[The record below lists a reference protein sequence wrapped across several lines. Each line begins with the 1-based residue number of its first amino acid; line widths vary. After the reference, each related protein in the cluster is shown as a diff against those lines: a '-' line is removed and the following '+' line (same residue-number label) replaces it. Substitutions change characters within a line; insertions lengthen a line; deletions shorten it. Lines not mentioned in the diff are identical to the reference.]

1 MAGAMPGVPGRR
13 GPVGIIGAGPA
24 GARAAELLAAGGWEV
39 LLFDPKAPWEKP
51 CGGGIPAH
59 GFIHFPELRELEGRG
74 RWARRAR
81 LIGPDGAELVVE
93 TGAPILLVDRRI
105 LSAYQLG
112 RAEVAGARRV
122 RCRIL
127 DVTRAE
133 HGWRLSGDDGRA
145 YDVAY
150 LIGADGATSRMRRLL
165 APDFRPRLTPT
176 RGRFVPVGAG
186 ADPEIVVWFP
196 PDFRGYVWEF
206 PRGRMWSVGVCHLD
220 HGVGKSR
227 LEGVLGEHV
236 AARGGS
242 MEHRVY
248 GHPIPLPNPGDYDR
262 PEWFGGEDWA
272 LCGDAAALVDPISG
286 EGIHHALRSGQL
298 AARALLETGSLA
310 AYRGFLAAEVLP
322 ELRKAAEYASRFY
335 ERGFVEALLRVC
347 GRGRRMRGVLAD
359 VMTGLQSYRT
369 LRLRT
374 AWAYV
379 LDGFPA
385 PSTLVPLV
393 KFFR

>member
-1 MAGAMPGVPGRR
+1 QIASSLVSQPCAGSAL
-13 GPVGIIGAGPA
+13 PA
-24 GARAAELLAAGGWEV
+24 LLSAIAFDYCYTAARAL
-39 LLFDPKAPWEKP
+39 
-51 CGGGIPAH
+51 H
-59 GFIHFPELRELEGRG
+59 SFPT
-74 RWARRAR
+74 RRSSD
-81 LIGPDGAELVVE
+81 L
-93 TGAPILLVDRRI
+93 
-105 LSAYQLG
+105 
-112 RAEVAGARRV
+112 
-122 RCRIL
+122 
-127 DVTRAE
+127 
-133 HGWRLSGDDGRA
+133 
-145 YDVAY
+145 Y

-186 ADPEIVVWFP
+186 ADPAIAVWFP

-310 AYRGFLAAEVLP
+310 AYRGFLA
-322 ELRKAAEYASRFY
+322 
-335 ERGFVEALLRVC
+335 
-347 GRGRRMRGVLAD
+347 
-359 VMTGLQSYRT
+359 
-369 LRLRT
+369 
-374 AWAYV
+374 
-379 LDGFPA
+379 
-385 PSTLVPLV
+385 
-393 KFFR
+393 